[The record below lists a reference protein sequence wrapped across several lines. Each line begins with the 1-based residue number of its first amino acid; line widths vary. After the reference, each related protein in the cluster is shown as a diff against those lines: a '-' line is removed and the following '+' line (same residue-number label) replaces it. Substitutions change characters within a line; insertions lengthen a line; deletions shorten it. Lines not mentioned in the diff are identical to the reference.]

1 MCVTLMNTRSTLSA
15 RKSYAMQR
23 MVVALGRAIASTS
36 VLERDRASRWSAAW
50 GMLAGIRGKGVRLR
64 RTGLQEEVPRERR
77 TSAR

>member
-1 MCVTLMNTRSTLSA
+1 MNGRTTHTA

-36 VLERDRASRWSAAW
+36 QAERDRASRWSAAW

-64 RTGLQEEVPRERR
+64 RSNLQEDCPRARR
-77 TSAR
+77 HSVR